1 MGSWPELVAV
11 ASPLLHLSMYATSPR
26 LVPVPV
32 VTSARILSHNNG
44 IACESPEYTHSRD
57 DEPLR
62 LLTRPHLLLR
72 LCYSRCHLP

>member
-32 VTSARILSHNNG
+32 VTSAEGSAI
-44 IACESPEYTHSRD
+44 TMV
-57 DEPLR
+57 
-62 LLTRPHLLLR
+62 LLVKVRNTRTAATMNR
-72 LCYSRCHLP
+72 